1 MRRREKWILLGIVLA
16 ALLLPINL
24 SSAQV
29 AVTDYKTNPQSFMS
43 GDHGLL
49 EVNIGNTGGGG
60 LFSRRGAEVEKVY
73 LESDEIECD
82 QGYSNLGELSS
93 EGMKLSFPIGVPKGL
108 KDGTYFLKL
117 CIIVRGGDEIK
128 FPIPIEIDNSTVEIL
143 EKDIPE
149 SVSLKGSE
157 EIKLL
162 VVNNRPNPI
171 YSVRVKPVGKFDFM
185 PKEIL
190 LSSTTIEEEG
200 LEKEKKSEGLL
211 SQFEDLSKQYSEM
224 LGGAKKE
231 EKIIGLGPHESRE
244 ITFSVA
250 PRTKG
255 EQEIEFIVQYKN
267 GGNLHEEI
275 FKKTVKAEDKEEVR
289 IVFVEH
295 PEPVPPGEEAKIEM
309 EVINGRSGKIDA
321 VSVIPT
327 TKDAFPSEAFIGA
340 MEPNDAFPISFKID
354 TDNLKEGTEKIG
366 FKVRYKSG
374 ENYYESRDYTID
386 LNLLPAQ
393 TEVGYGY
400 SLIPIFLIIFVV
412 LGILMRRRK

>member
-1 MRRREKWILLGIVLA
+1 
-16 ALLLPINL
+16 
-24 SSAQV
+24 
-29 AVTDYKTNPQSFMS
+29 MS

-60 LFSRRGAEVEKVY
+60 LFSRGGVEVEKVY

-93 EGMKLSFPIGVPKGL
+93 GGMKLSFPINVPKGL

-117 CIIVRGGDEIK
+117 CIIIRGGDEIK
-128 FPIPIEIDNSTVEIL
+128 FPIPINVDNSTVEIL
-143 EKDIPE
+143 EKDIPK
-149 SVSLKGSE
+149 SVSLKGSK

-190 LSSTTIEEEG
+190 LSSTIEEEG
-200 LEKEKKSEGLL
+200 LEKEKSQSEGLF

-231 EKIIGLGPHESRE
+231 EKIIGLGPYESRE

-295 PEPVPPGEEAKIEM
+295 PEPISLGEEVKIEM

-354 TDNLKEGTEKIG
+354 TNNLKEGTEKIG
-366 FKVRYKSG
+366 FKIRYKSG